1 MAEHLNKLGEI
12 PPKKIPLPLL
22 PLLSSISFSFLRAA
36 VYAVELEPKENSHS
50 RRKPA
55 KMVESNG
62 VKEGGGRGGRD
73 KLQRERR
80 SIYYTRGEAA
90 AGAAATAAT
99 WSTLLP

>member
-1 MAEHLNKLGEI
+1 MNKLGEI

-36 VYAVELEPKENSHS
+36 VCAVELEPKENSHS

-62 VKEGGGRGGRD
+62 VKEGGGGRGGRD